1 MVELPLNPQD
11 IEKILPH
18 RYPFLLVDRITELE
32 LGQRV
37 VGIKCVSYGEHFFQ
51 GHFPGNPVM
60 PGVLIIEGMAQTAG
74 VLGRLSVRSETDQD
88 LGEATYFMSIDKVKF
103 RRTVIPGDVLEY
115 EVKALRTG
123 SKVWKV
129 AGLARVAGEIAAEA
143 ELIARVG

>member
-1 MVELPLNPQD
+1 MIELPLNAQD

-18 RYPFLLVDRITELE
+18 RYPFLLVDRITELK
-32 LGQRV
+32 LGERA

-51 GHFPGNPVM
+51 GHFPGNPIM
-60 PGVLIIEGMAQTAG
+60 PGVLIIEGMAQTGG
-74 VLGRLSVRSETDQD
+74 VLGRLSVRETGDTAPGD
-88 LGEATYFMSIDKVKF
+88 ATFFMGIDKVKF
-103 RRTVIPGDVLEY
+103 RRPVVPGDVLEY

-129 AGLARVAGEIAAEA
+129 AGLARVAGDLAAEA